1 MALVYNKRQNR
12 VNVKDKSIVN
22 LYFLISQQEFVFKQS
37 YFYLYWYLGKP
48 QQTKMLKYHTI
59 SLKSYKITIHIS
71 LQNVKYIANM
81 FDALLKLKT

>member
-1 MALVYNKRQNR
+1 MPLVYNERQNR

-22 LYFLISQQEFVFKQS
+22 LHFLINQQEFVFKQS

-48 QQTKMLKYHTI
+48 QQTKILKYHTI
-59 SLKSYKITIHIS
+59 SLKSYKITIHLS

-81 FDALLKLKT
+81 FDA